1 MSIQD
6 FFLQKEEVFDIQ
18 SGMAVSIKAKV
29 EEIAFESPDCR
40 EIERMCQ
47 SLARRIRRSK
57 YRFDVI
63 VAIGRGGWVP
73 GRYLADYLGN
83 ILALAHMKVEH
94 YIGIAK
100 TQKVRITEPVSA
112 PVRGKRVLLV
122 DDVPD
127 TGDSIALAK
136 KYLRAKGARTVR
148 VACLHYKPWSILK
161 PEYYVRKT
169 RSWVIYPWMRKENL
183 EELRARG
190 EKLAKTGIPRGEI
203 KRLLLL

>member
-1 MSIQD
+1 MSA
-6 FFLQKEEVFDIQ
+6 V
-18 SGMAVSIKAKV
+18 MAKAKG
-29 EEIAFESPDCR
+29 ITFESPDCR

-47 SLARRIRRSK
+47 ALARKVRKSK

-94 YIGIAK
+94 YVGIAK
-100 TQKVRITEPVSA
+100 TTKVRITEPVSA
-112 PVRGKRVLLV
+112 NVKGKRVLLV

-127 TGDSIALAK
+127 TGDSIAAAE
-136 KYLRAKGARTVR
+136 KYLRKKGAKEIRLAT
-148 VACLHYKPWSILK
+148 LHYKPWSILR

-183 EELRARG
+183 EELKARG
-190 EKLAKTGIPRGEI
+190 EDLAKTGIPRGEI
-203 KRLLLL
+203 KRLLAL

>member
-1 MSIQD
+1 MTVAEPRRIT
-6 FFLQKEEVFDIQ
+6 
-18 SGMAVSIKAKV
+18 
-29 EEIAFESPDCR
+29 FESPDCR

-47 SLARRIRRSK
+47 TLARKIRRSK

-94 YIGIAK
+94 YVGIAK
-100 TQKVRITEPVSA
+100 TTKVRITEPVSA
-112 PVRGKRVLLV
+112 NVKGKRVLLV

-127 TGDSIALAK
+127 TGDSVALAK
-136 KYLRAKGARTVR
+136 KYLHEKGARTVR
-148 VACLHYKPWSILK
+148 VACLHYKPWSVVK

-169 RSWVIYPWMRKENL
+169 KSWVIYPWMRKENL
-183 EELRARG
+183 EELKARG
-190 EKLAKTGIPRGEI
+190 EDLAKAGIPRGEI
-203 KRLLLL
+203 KRLLAL